1 MTRPALFALLLVLVW
16 PGGAHAASC
25 SFVPSGNTLVGF
37 GSYSGLGGDVD
48 GIGNITI
55 ACIPDLPLA
64 LAVTYTIA
72 ANAGSGSG
80 GSFNPRR
87 LAAGAYALDYNMYL
101 DPARTQVFGDGTAGT
116 RKAAGACSASCLL
129 TVYGRIFGRQS
140 VPGGN
145 YQDQLLITLEF

>member
-1 MTRPALFALLLVLVW
+1 MTRPVLFAILLALAW
-16 PGGAHAASC
+16 PGGAQAASC
-25 SFVPSGNTLVGF
+25 SFVPGSNTLVAF

-48 GIGNITI
+48 GIGNLTI

-64 LAVTYTIA
+64 LAVSYSVS
-72 ANAGSGSG
+72 ANAGTGSG

-87 LAAGAYALDYNMYL
+87 LVAGAYALDYNMYL

-116 RKAAGACSASCLL
+116 RKATGACSASCLL
-129 TVYGRIFGRQS
+129 TIYGRIFGQQS
-140 VPGGN
+140 VPGGS